1 MSSWKR
7 PTDVPYPS
15 VWARFQGKVSENG
28 KPPLWY
34 TIQDVPE
41 HLFEDIIEHMTRYFL
56 VREITFATLGVFED
70 PVSVAEVQALW
81 RDMLN
86 QRLCIVALVDGD
98 EEESK
103 RIAGCSM
110 LITYTPEDMEK
121 NKNVQVKGR
130 VFSKQMLVFHDIF
143 GREDLFDKFN
153 VDVYLSSFGLSVAP
167 HYHGDNIGYHLLMA
181 RTPICQ
187 ATGIQLI
194 ISYFS
199 SAASIHEAFKAGF
212 KLLQYEPFNTYRVN
226 GELLYP
232 RLSGQLILASKTV
245 PKLVSE

>member
-7 PTDVPYPS
+7 PKDVPYPS

-41 HLFEDIIEHMTRYFL
+41 HLFEDIIKHMTRYFL
-56 VREITFATLGVFED
+56 VRESTFATLGVLED
-70 PVSVAEVQALW
+70 PVSLAELHARW
-81 RDMLN
+81 REMLN
-86 QRLCIVALVDGD
+86 ERMCIVALVDGD

-103 RIAGCSM
+103 RIAGCNM
-110 LITYTPEDMEK
+110 LNTFTREDMEK

-130 VFSKQMLVFHDIF
+130 VMQKQMLVFHDIY
-143 GREDLFDKFN
+143 GRDDIFEKFN
-153 VDVYLSSFGLSVAP
+153 VDVYLSALGLSVAP
-167 HYHGDNIGYHLLMA
+167 QYHRDNIGYHLLMA
-181 RTPICQ
+181 RTPLCQ

-194 ISYFS
+194 ITYFS
-199 SAASIHEAFKAGF
+199 SAAAIHEAFKAGY
-212 KLLQYEPFNTYRVN
+212 KLLQYESFNTYRVN

-232 RLSGQLILASKTV
+232 RLSGQLILTAKTV
-245 PKLVSE
+245 PKLALE